1 MVVLR
6 VLEGMCAR
14 PQGAAAAMASKA
26 TSVLGDAEA
35 TGDGE
40 ADVLKHAATM
50 LMEAK
55 PHGKQAAAALNLLRT
70 LAEQSLNA
78 CTSMRDGGLIER
90 AVELRAGRAGG
101 CTGG

>member
-26 TSVLGDAEA
+26 TSVGDAEA

-40 ADVLKHAATM
+40 ADVLKHATTM

-55 PHGKQAAAALNLLRT
+55 PYGKQAAAALNLLRT

-78 CTSMRDGGLIER
+78 CTSMRDGGLIE
-90 AVELRAGRAGG
+90 
-101 CTGG
+101 